1 MSIYS
6 KFFAIDGK
14 TAVITGAGSGIGQAV
29 ALAFVEAGATVVAAD
44 LNEDGLEETVSA
56 AANRAGIR
64 AVVAD
69 VSSPDSI
76 RELADQADKL
86 FGRVDF
92 LVNNAAISRRHPAEA
107 FPEEDWDRI
116 LAVNLKGTFLC
127 AQEFGRRMLAQ
138 GEGRIVNLT
147 SIGGVGGYPGSSAYM
162 SSKGGVVQL
171 TKSLAIEWS
180 SRGVNVNAIAPG
192 ITRTRLLE
200 KLAEENPAQVEWFL
214 ERLAIREMIDPQYI
228 AAAAMYLCSP
238 AARYVTGH
246 VLAVDAGFLAF

>member
-1 MSIYS
+1 VSIYS

-64 AVVAD
+64 VVVAD

-107 FPEEDWDRI
+107 FPEEDWTGSLRSTSRA
-116 LAVNLKGTFLC
+116 LSC
-127 AQEFGRRMLAQ
+127 APRNSAGGCWRRA
-138 GEGRIVNLT
+138 RA
-147 SIGGVGGYPGSSAYM
+147 GSS
-162 SSKGGVVQL
+162 
-171 TKSLAIEWS
+171 T
-180 SRGVNVNAIAPG
+180 
-192 ITRTRLLE
+192 
-200 KLAEENPAQVEWFL
+200 
-214 ERLAIREMIDPQYI
+214 
-228 AAAAMYLCSP
+228 
-238 AARYVTGH
+238 
-246 VLAVDAGFLAF
+246 

>member
-1 MSIYS
+1 
-6 KFFAIDGK
+6 
-14 TAVITGAGSGIGQAV
+14 
-29 ALAFVEAGATVVAAD
+29 D

-64 AVVAD
+64 VVVAD

-76 RELADQADKL
+76 RELADQVDKL

-127 AQEFGRRMLAQ
+127 APEFGRRMLAQ
-138 GEGRIVNLT
+138 GEGRIVSLT
-147 SIGGVGGYPGSSAYM
+147 SLGGGGGYPGSSAYM
-162 SSKGGVVQL
+162 SCQGGVVQL

-180 SRGVNVNAIAPG
+180 SRGVNVNAIAP
-192 ITRTRLLE
+192 
-200 KLAEENPAQVEWFL
+200 
-214 ERLAIREMIDPQYI
+214 
-228 AAAAMYLCSP
+228 
-238 AARYVTGH
+238 
-246 VLAVDAGFLAF
+246 